1 MANKIKGLTIK
12 IGADTVGLNDAL
24 KDISKKSRSTVQE
37 IGEIDRAIK
46 NTGGSAELWQQKQKL
61 LNTAIED
68 SKKKLEL
75 LEGAQEQLQEKLR
88 IKEISEEQYRAFQR
102 ETEYAR
108 SAVKKY
114 EDQLEKAND
123 ELRNMESS
131 ADGAEDEVRELGD
144 AAENT
149 GKGGISALN
158 VALGTLIADGIRA
171 SASALKDFTGAV
183 VNTGMTFESSMSG
196 VAAISGA
203 SAEDLERLSEKA
215 KEMGATTKYTAAQ
228 SADAFGYMALAGW
241 KTEDMLAG
249 IDGVLSLAAA
259 SDMDLATASDIVTD
273 YLTAFGLTAQD
284 SARFVDMMSYAMANS
299 NTTTEL
305 LGEAY
310 KNCAATAASMGYSVE
325 DTTAV
330 LMTMANAGVKGGE
343 AGTALNAIMTRLATD
358 TKNCATELANYGV
371 QVYDSEGN
379 MQSLS
384 SILEGVSGV
393 WENLTD
399 QEQANMAK
407 IIAGTNH
414 YSALQTIMNGLSDSA
429 EEAGMSF
436 GDYSAALSEC
446 DGTAQGMADTMQ
458 DNLSGDLT
466 VLSSAVDG
474 MKLSLADELT
484 PVLRDTTQF
493 LTSNISAVQ
502 DVLTPL
508 MKTGADGISF
518 VIKSA
523 PKAISILKGVAPV
536 AVGIGSAFA
545 AWKIAGIVNSAATA
559 VQALNL
565 TMLANPAV
573 AVTVGIVGLTT
584 AIVALK
590 LASDDEAT
598 IASEVTE
605 EFKQQRNA
613 IENTRDSIN
622 NMKSDFDDKARSIE
636 EETTRTENLWKE
648 LDKLTDASGRVK
660 DADKVRADYILGEL
674 NNALGTEYSM
684 TGNQIEN
691 YKRLSSQIDTVIAKK
706 KAEAYLDD
714 YLAMASGMAKN
725 KEEAMQQYSDLY
737 NQEQEA
743 EKERAAAAIDYEQLT
758 GYSVADYDPKELLD
772 SRTATKEQ
780 KDAANRFLTAKEREN
795 EIKSDMN
802 LARSAYMQAA
812 DYFSKLEDAETAF
825 SEERYDDI
833 SGILYSEKNANTDIL
848 KDTKATLDE
857 RLRAYDSAINTTTGK
872 LKLALK
878 SASQDEMNIVI
889 NAMAETITA
898 GQEIGL
904 KGGELIS
911 GEIAGSI
918 QEMLDNGFD
927 ISQLAEWGKDS
938 GIDIGDIF
946 SVDFSEVIQKQL
958 DAGYDIGD
966 LLRWGTNSGKDVGD
980 NFRNKYTSIVQ
991 SQLNK
996 GYDIQELLVWGQNSG
1011 INISTLFSDEF
1022 TKKFQSTLDY
1032 GFDCAGLVQWAVTE
1046 GWNLGDVFGENF
1058 QTAYTQYLYDENG
1071 ANMKVPKSI
1080 NSPGDVKAATWWNGD
1095 YLYYPH
1101 NAVGGYI
1108 NQRGIVA
1115 EAGPELLEI
1124 INGGIRVTP
1133 LTDSARNTIISP
1145 EQNGGSTVIT
1155 NYITAQ
1161 VSGRYDVYKL
1171 AEDLANAERI
1181 IYNGKGIRK

>member
-123 ELRNMESS
+123 ELRNMGS
-131 ADGAEDEVRELGD
+131 ASDDAEKELDDLGD

-149 GKGGISALN
+149 GKGGISALT

-171 SASALKDFTGAV
+171 SASALKDFTGDV

-241 KTEDMLAG
+241 KTEKMLAG

-474 MKLSLADELT
+474 MKLSLADELN
-484 PVLRDTTQF
+484 PVLREGVQY
-493 LTSNISAVQ
+493 LTSKVPDAQKVLKDVFEVGAKGLKGAIDLIPKAKSLVTEKLMPAAKPAVDLIKKGTDMLPTFWNVVKQRGAPAVSLLAEVTKNTAAVAGTLFDILGKTVGVIAGLTGVTDELRELKMQKIFDDATKPANDLAESIQKDSDKMTDLKKTASEQVVTDLADVYKTQNLYDQLQNLVDENGKVKSGYEDRVKYITEELSQATGIEIELVDGQIQKYQELQTAIEDTIRKQRAQVFQGAYADTYSEALLQNRNKAAEYMQNEDIVTENQQLINDIYRRTRQKVEDAHKSWADFGEFDPRNLGDWEQWVGQADLTRLSAAVQ
-502 DVLTPL
+502 NIDTAQESNRQIDRQIQQNNYVIEQYEKAEEAFYNERYTLAERYYGSIDDFDRNMLDTSEKSHTEL
-508 MKTGADGISF
+508 LNDFKAKSGEAVRQYETEQKKGI
-518 VIKSA
+518 
-523 PKAISILKGVAPV
+523 KGVES
-536 AVGIGSAFA
+536 SAY
-545 AWKIAGIVNSAATA
+545 
-559 VQALNL
+559 
-565 TMLANPAV
+565 
-573 AVTVGIVGLTT
+573 
-584 AIVALK
+584 
-590 LASDDEAT
+590 E
-598 IASEVTE
+598 
-605 EFKQQRNA
+605 
-613 IENTRDSIN
+613 SIN
-622 NMKSDFDDKARSIE
+622 NMAQKLVSEGVSGAELAKTGIVGELSKIDSFNTQALKDFM
-636 EETTRTENLWKE
+636 
-648 LDKLTDASGRVK
+648 KLTGIELGD
-660 DADKVRADYILGEL
+660 ILA
-674 NNALGTEYSM
+674 NCAVDALGNAM
-684 TGNQIEN
+684 
-691 YKRLSSQIDTVIAKK
+691 LSS
-706 KAEAYLDD
+706 
-714 YLAMASGMAKN
+714 
-725 KEEAMQQYSDLY
+725 
-737 NQEQEA
+737 
-743 EKERAAAAIDYEQLT
+743 
-758 GYSVADYDPKELLD
+758 
-772 SRTATKEQ
+772 
-780 KDAANRFLTAKEREN
+780 
-795 EIKSDMN
+795 
-802 LARSAYMQAA
+802 
-812 DYFSKLEDAETAF
+812 
-825 SEERYDDI
+825 
-833 SGILYSEKNANTDIL
+833 
-848 KDTKATLDE
+848 
-857 RLRAYDSAINTTTGK
+857 
-872 LKLALK
+872 
-878 SASQDEMNIVI
+878 
-889 NAMAETITA
+889 
-898 GQEIGL
+898 
-904 KGGELIS
+904 
-911 GEIAGSI
+911 
-918 QEMLDNGFD
+918 
-927 ISQLAEWGKDS
+927 
-938 GIDIGDIF
+938 
-946 SVDFSEVIQKQL
+946 EV
-958 DAGYDIGD
+958 YDIAV
-966 LLRWGTNSGKDVGD
+966 NSF
-980 NFRNKYTSIVQ
+980 N
-991 SQLNK
+991 
-996 GYDIQELLVWGQNSG
+996 
-1011 INISTLFSDEF
+1011 
-1022 TKKFQSTLDY
+1022 
-1032 GFDCAGLVQWAVTE
+1032 
-1046 GWNLGDVFGENF
+1046 
-1058 QTAYTQYLYDENG
+1058 
-1071 ANMKVPKSI
+1071 SI
-1080 NSPGDVKAATWWNGD
+1080 NSAADAAYYKSGD
-1095 YLYYPH
+1095 YIPH
-1101 NAVGGYI
+1101 NAAGGYI

-1161 VSGRYDVYKL
+1161 VSGGYDVYKL

-1181 IYNGKGIRK
+1181 IYNGKGLRTS

>member
-123 ELRNMESS
+123 ELRNMGS
-131 ADGAEDEVRELGD
+131 ASDDAEKELDDLGD

-149 GKGGISALN
+149 GKGGISALT

-171 SASALKDFTGAV
+171 SASALKDFTGDV

-474 MKLSLADELT
+474 MKLSLADELN
-484 PVLRDTTQF
+484 PVLREGVQY
-493 LTSNISAVQ
+493 LTSKVPDAQKVLKDVFEVGAKGLKGAIDLIPKAKSLVTEKLMPAAKPAVDLIKKGTDMLPTFWNVVKQRGAPAVSLLAEVMKNTAAVAGTLFDILGKTVGVIAGLTGVTDELRELKMQKIFDDATKPANDLAESIQKDSDKMTELKKTASEQVVTDLADVYKTQNLYDQLQNLVDENGKVKSGYEDRVKYITEELSQATGIEIELVDGQIQKYQELQTAIEDTIRKQRAQVFQGAYADTYSEALLQNRNKAAEYMQNEDIVTENQQLIDDIYRRTRQKVEDAHKSWADFGEFDPRNLGDWEQWVGQADLTRLSAAVQ
-502 DVLTPL
+502 NIDTAQESNRQIDRQIQQNNYVIEQYEKAEEAFYNERYTLAERYYGSINDFDRNMLDTSEKNNTEL
-508 MKTGADGISF
+508 LNDFKQKSGEAIRQYETEQKKGI
-518 VIKSA
+518 
-523 PKAISILKGVAPV
+523 KGVES
-536 AVGIGSAFA
+536 SAY
-545 AWKIAGIVNSAATA
+545 
-559 VQALNL
+559 
-565 TMLANPAV
+565 
-573 AVTVGIVGLTT
+573 
-584 AIVALK
+584 
-590 LASDDEAT
+590 E
-598 IASEVTE
+598 
-605 EFKQQRNA
+605 
-613 IENTRDSIN
+613 SIN
-622 NMKSDFDDKARSIE
+622 NMAQKLVSEGVSGA
-636 EETTRTENLWKE
+636 E
-648 LDKLTDASGRVK
+648 LAKTGIV
-660 DADKVRADYILGEL
+660 GEL
-674 NNALGTEYSM
+674 SKIDSFDTQALKDFMELTGIELGDILANCAVDALGNAM
-684 TGNQIEN
+684 
-691 YKRLSSQIDTVIAKK
+691 LSS
-706 KAEAYLDD
+706 
-714 YLAMASGMAKN
+714 
-725 KEEAMQQYSDLY
+725 
-737 NQEQEA
+737 
-743 EKERAAAAIDYEQLT
+743 
-758 GYSVADYDPKELLD
+758 
-772 SRTATKEQ
+772 
-780 KDAANRFLTAKEREN
+780 
-795 EIKSDMN
+795 
-802 LARSAYMQAA
+802 
-812 DYFSKLEDAETAF
+812 
-825 SEERYDDI
+825 
-833 SGILYSEKNANTDIL
+833 
-848 KDTKATLDE
+848 
-857 RLRAYDSAINTTTGK
+857 
-872 LKLALK
+872 
-878 SASQDEMNIVI
+878 
-889 NAMAETITA
+889 
-898 GQEIGL
+898 
-904 KGGELIS
+904 
-911 GEIAGSI
+911 
-918 QEMLDNGFD
+918 
-927 ISQLAEWGKDS
+927 
-938 GIDIGDIF
+938 
-946 SVDFSEVIQKQL
+946 EV
-958 DAGYDIGD
+958 YDIAV
-966 LLRWGTNSGKDVGD
+966 NSF
-980 NFRNKYTSIVQ
+980 N
-991 SQLNK
+991 
-996 GYDIQELLVWGQNSG
+996 
-1011 INISTLFSDEF
+1011 
-1022 TKKFQSTLDY
+1022 
-1032 GFDCAGLVQWAVTE
+1032 
-1046 GWNLGDVFGENF
+1046 
-1058 QTAYTQYLYDENG
+1058 
-1071 ANMKVPKSI
+1071 SI
-1080 NSPGDVKAATWWNGD
+1080 NSAADAAYYKSGD
-1095 YLYYPH
+1095 YIPH
-1101 NAVGGYI
+1101 NAAGGYI

-1115 EAGPELLEI
+1115 EAGPELLEV

-1161 VSGRYDVYKL
+1161 VSGGYDVYRL
-1171 AEDLANAERI
+1171 AEDLANAEKI

>member
-149 GKGGISALN
+149 GKGGISALT

-171 SASALKDFTGAV
+171 SASALKDFTGDV

-203 SAEDLERLSEKA
+203 SGEDLERLSEKA

-241 KTEDMLAG
+241 KTEEMLAG

-284 SARFVDMMSYAMANS
+284 SARFVDMMSYAMASS

-474 MKLSLADELT
+474 MKLSLADELN
-484 PVLRDTTQF
+484 PVLREGVQY
-493 LTSNISAVQ
+493 LTSKVPDAQKVLKDVFEVGAKGLKGAIDLIPKAKSLVTEKLMPAAKPAVDLIKKGTDMLPTFWNVVKQRGAPAVSLLAEVMKNTAAVAGTLFDILGKTVGVIAGLTGVTDELRELKMQKIFDDATKPANDLAESIQKDSDKMTELKKTASEQVVTDLADVYKTQNLYDQLQNLVDENGKVKSGYEDRVKYITEELSQATGIEIELVDGQIQKYQELQTAIEDTIRKQRAQVFQGAYADTYSEALLQNRNKAAEYMQNEDIVTENQQLIDDIYRRTRQKVEDAHKSWADFGEFDPRNLGDWEQWVGQADLTRLSAAVQ
-502 DVLTPL
+502 NIDTAQESNRQIDRQIQQNNYVIEQYEKAEEAFYNERYTLAERYYGSIDDFDRNMLDTSEKNNTEL
-508 MKTGADGISF
+508 LNDFKQKSGEAIRQYETEQKKGI
-518 VIKSA
+518 
-523 PKAISILKGVAPV
+523 KGVES
-536 AVGIGSAFA
+536 SAY
-545 AWKIAGIVNSAATA
+545 
-559 VQALNL
+559 
-565 TMLANPAV
+565 
-573 AVTVGIVGLTT
+573 
-584 AIVALK
+584 
-590 LASDDEAT
+590 E
-598 IASEVTE
+598 
-605 EFKQQRNA
+605 
-613 IENTRDSIN
+613 SIN
-622 NMKSDFDDKARSIE
+622 NMAQKLVSEGVSGA
-636 EETTRTENLWKE
+636 E
-648 LDKLTDASGRVK
+648 LAKTGIV
-660 DADKVRADYILGEL
+660 GEL
-674 NNALGTEYSM
+674 SKIDSFNTQALKDFMELTGIELGDILANSANA
-684 TGNQIEN
+684 I
-691 YKRLSSQIDTVIAKK
+691 LSS
-706 KAEAYLDD
+706 
-714 YLAMASGMAKN
+714 
-725 KEEAMQQYSDLY
+725 
-737 NQEQEA
+737 
-743 EKERAAAAIDYEQLT
+743 
-758 GYSVADYDPKELLD
+758 
-772 SRTATKEQ
+772 
-780 KDAANRFLTAKEREN
+780 
-795 EIKSDMN
+795 
-802 LARSAYMQAA
+802 
-812 DYFSKLEDAETAF
+812 
-825 SEERYDDI
+825 
-833 SGILYSEKNANTDIL
+833 
-848 KDTKATLDE
+848 
-857 RLRAYDSAINTTTGK
+857 
-872 LKLALK
+872 
-878 SASQDEMNIVI
+878 
-889 NAMAETITA
+889 
-898 GQEIGL
+898 
-904 KGGELIS
+904 
-911 GEIAGSI
+911 
-918 QEMLDNGFD
+918 
-927 ISQLAEWGKDS
+927 
-938 GIDIGDIF
+938 
-946 SVDFSEVIQKQL
+946 EV
-958 DAGYDIGD
+958 YDIAV
-966 LLRWGTNSGKDVGD
+966 NSF
-980 NFRNKYTSIVQ
+980 N
-991 SQLNK
+991 
-996 GYDIQELLVWGQNSG
+996 
-1011 INISTLFSDEF
+1011 
-1022 TKKFQSTLDY
+1022 
-1032 GFDCAGLVQWAVTE
+1032 
-1046 GWNLGDVFGENF
+1046 
-1058 QTAYTQYLYDENG
+1058 
-1071 ANMKVPKSI
+1071 SI
-1080 NSPGDVKAATWWNGD
+1080 NSAADAAYYKSGD
-1095 YLYYPH
+1095 YIPH
-1101 NAVGGYI
+1101 NAAGGYI

-1161 VSGRYDVYKL
+1161 VSGGYDVYRL
-1171 AEDLANAERI
+1171 AEDLANAEKI
-1181 IYNGKGIRK
+1181 IYNGKGLRK

>member
-61 LNTAIED
+61 LTTAIEE

-123 ELRNMESS
+123 ELRNMGS
-131 ADGAEDEVRELGD
+131 ASDDAEKELDDLGD
-144 AAENT
+144 SAENT
-149 GKGGISALN
+149 GKGGISALT

-171 SASALKDFTGAV
+171 SASALKDFTGDV

-241 KTEDMLAG
+241 KTEEMLAG

-358 TKNCATELANYGV
+358 TKSCATELENYGV

-393 WENLTD
+393 WATLTD

-474 MKLSLADELT
+474 MKLSLADELN
-484 PVLRDTTQF
+484 PVLREGVQY
-493 LTSNISAVQ
+493 LTSKVPDAQKVLKDVFEVGAKDLKGAIDLIPKTTNLVTGKLMPAAKPAVDLIKKGTDMLPTLWNVVKQRGAPAVSLLAEVMKNTAAVAGTLFDILGKTVGVIAGLSGVTDELRELKMQKIFDDAVQ
-502 DVLTPL
+502 PANDLAESIQKDSDKMTELKKTASEQVVTDLADVYKTQNLYDQLQTLVDENGKVKSGYEDRVKYITEELSQATGIEIELVDGQIQKYQELQTAIEDTIRKQRAQVFQGAYADTYSEALLQNRSKAAEYMQNEDIVTENQQLIDDIYRRSRQKVEDAHKSWADFGEFDPRNLGDWEQWVGQADLTRL
-508 MKTGADGISF
+508 SAAVQNIDTAQESNRQIDRQIQQNNYVIEQYEKAEEAFYNERYTLAERYYGSINDFDRNMFDTSEKSHTELLNDFKQKSGEAIRQYETEQKKGI
-518 VIKSA
+518 
-523 PKAISILKGVAPV
+523 KGVES
-536 AVGIGSAFA
+536 SAY
-545 AWKIAGIVNSAATA
+545 
-559 VQALNL
+559 
-565 TMLANPAV
+565 
-573 AVTVGIVGLTT
+573 
-584 AIVALK
+584 
-590 LASDDEAT
+590 E
-598 IASEVTE
+598 
-605 EFKQQRNA
+605 
-613 IENTRDSIN
+613 SIN
-622 NMKSDFDDKARSIE
+622 NMAQKLVSEGVSGA
-636 EETTRTENLWKE
+636 E
-648 LDKLTDASGRVK
+648 LAKTGIV
-660 DADKVRADYILGEL
+660 GEL
-674 NNALGTEYSM
+674 SKIDSFDTQALKDFMELTGIELGDILANCVVDDLENAM
-684 TGNQIEN
+684 
-691 YKRLSSQIDTVIAKK
+691 LSS
-706 KAEAYLDD
+706 
-714 YLAMASGMAKN
+714 
-725 KEEAMQQYSDLY
+725 
-737 NQEQEA
+737 
-743 EKERAAAAIDYEQLT
+743 
-758 GYSVADYDPKELLD
+758 
-772 SRTATKEQ
+772 
-780 KDAANRFLTAKEREN
+780 
-795 EIKSDMN
+795 
-802 LARSAYMQAA
+802 
-812 DYFSKLEDAETAF
+812 
-825 SEERYDDI
+825 
-833 SGILYSEKNANTDIL
+833 
-848 KDTKATLDE
+848 
-857 RLRAYDSAINTTTGK
+857 
-872 LKLALK
+872 
-878 SASQDEMNIVI
+878 
-889 NAMAETITA
+889 
-898 GQEIGL
+898 
-904 KGGELIS
+904 
-911 GEIAGSI
+911 
-918 QEMLDNGFD
+918 
-927 ISQLAEWGKDS
+927 
-938 GIDIGDIF
+938 
-946 SVDFSEVIQKQL
+946 EV
-958 DAGYDIGD
+958 YDIAV
-966 LLRWGTNSGKDVGD
+966 NSF
-980 NFRNKYTSIVQ
+980 N
-991 SQLNK
+991 
-996 GYDIQELLVWGQNSG
+996 
-1011 INISTLFSDEF
+1011 
-1022 TKKFQSTLDY
+1022 
-1032 GFDCAGLVQWAVTE
+1032 
-1046 GWNLGDVFGENF
+1046 
-1058 QTAYTQYLYDENG
+1058 
-1071 ANMKVPKSI
+1071 SI
-1080 NSPGDVKAATWWNGD
+1080 NSAADAAYYKSGD
-1095 YLYYPH
+1095 YIPH
-1101 NAVGGYI
+1101 NAAGGYI

-1115 EAGPELLEI
+1115 EAGPELLEV

-1161 VSGRYDVYKL
+1161 VSGSYDVYRL
-1171 AEDLANAERI
+1171 AEDLANAEKI
-1181 IYNGKGIRK
+1181 IYNGKGLRK

>member
-61 LNTAIED
+61 LNTAIEE

-123 ELRNMESS
+123 ELRNMGS
-131 ADGAEDEVRELGD
+131 ASDDAEKELDDLGD

-149 GKGGISALN
+149 GKGGISALT

-171 SASALKDFTGAV
+171 SASALKDFTGDV

-203 SAEDLERLSEKA
+203 SAGDLERLSEKA

-241 KTEDMLAG
+241 KTEEMLAG

-474 MKLSLADELT
+474 MKLSLADELN
-484 PVLRDTTQF
+484 PVLREGVQY
-493 LTSNISAVQ
+493 LTSKVPDAQKVLKDVFEVGAKGLKGAIDLIPKAKSLVTEKLMPAAKPAVDLIKKGTDMLPTFWNVVKQRGAPAVSLLAEVMKNTAAVAGTLFDILGKTVGVIAGLTGVTDELRELKMQKIFDDATKSANDLAESIQKDSDKMTDLKKTASEQVVTDLADVYKTQNLYDQLQNLVDENGKVKSGYEDRVKYITEELSQATGIEIELVDGQIQKYQELQTAIEDTIRKQRAQVFQGAYADTYSEALLQNRNKAAEYMQNEDIVTENQQLIDDIYRRTRQKVEDAHKSWADFGEFDPRNLGDWEQWVGQADLTRLSAAVQ
-502 DVLTPL
+502 NIDTAQESNRQIDRQIQQNNYVIEQYEKAEEAFYNERYTLAERYYGSIDDFDRNMLDTSEKNNTEL
-508 MKTGADGISF
+508 LNDFKAKSGEAIRQYETEQKKGI
-518 VIKSA
+518 
-523 PKAISILKGVAPV
+523 KGVES
-536 AVGIGSAFA
+536 SAY
-545 AWKIAGIVNSAATA
+545 
-559 VQALNL
+559 
-565 TMLANPAV
+565 
-573 AVTVGIVGLTT
+573 
-584 AIVALK
+584 
-590 LASDDEAT
+590 E
-598 IASEVTE
+598 
-605 EFKQQRNA
+605 
-613 IENTRDSIN
+613 SIN
-622 NMKSDFDDKARSIE
+622 NMAQKLVSEGVSGAELAKTGIVNKLSEIDGFDTQALKDFMELTGIE
-636 EETTRTENLWKE
+636 LG
-648 LDKLTDASGRVK
+648 D
-660 DADKVRADYILGEL
+660 ILA
-674 NNALGTEYSM
+674 NCAVDALGNAM
-684 TGNQIEN
+684 
-691 YKRLSSQIDTVIAKK
+691 LSS
-706 KAEAYLDD
+706 
-714 YLAMASGMAKN
+714 
-725 KEEAMQQYSDLY
+725 
-737 NQEQEA
+737 
-743 EKERAAAAIDYEQLT
+743 
-758 GYSVADYDPKELLD
+758 
-772 SRTATKEQ
+772 
-780 KDAANRFLTAKEREN
+780 
-795 EIKSDMN
+795 
-802 LARSAYMQAA
+802 
-812 DYFSKLEDAETAF
+812 
-825 SEERYDDI
+825 
-833 SGILYSEKNANTDIL
+833 
-848 KDTKATLDE
+848 
-857 RLRAYDSAINTTTGK
+857 
-872 LKLALK
+872 
-878 SASQDEMNIVI
+878 
-889 NAMAETITA
+889 
-898 GQEIGL
+898 
-904 KGGELIS
+904 
-911 GEIAGSI
+911 
-918 QEMLDNGFD
+918 
-927 ISQLAEWGKDS
+927 
-938 GIDIGDIF
+938 
-946 SVDFSEVIQKQL
+946 EV
-958 DAGYDIGD
+958 YDIAV
-966 LLRWGTNSGKDVGD
+966 NSF
-980 NFRNKYTSIVQ
+980 N
-991 SQLNK
+991 
-996 GYDIQELLVWGQNSG
+996 
-1011 INISTLFSDEF
+1011 
-1022 TKKFQSTLDY
+1022 
-1032 GFDCAGLVQWAVTE
+1032 
-1046 GWNLGDVFGENF
+1046 
-1058 QTAYTQYLYDENG
+1058 
-1071 ANMKVPKSI
+1071 SI
-1080 NSPGDVKAATWWNGD
+1080 NSAADAAYYKSGD
-1095 YLYYPH
+1095 YIPH

-1161 VSGRYDVYKL
+1161 VSGGYDVYKL
-1171 AEDLANAERI
+1171 AEDLANAEKI
-1181 IYNGKGIRK
+1181 IYNGKGLRK

>member
-61 LNTAIED
+61 LNTAIEE

-149 GKGGISALN
+149 GKGGISALT

-171 SASALKDFTGAV
+171 SASALKDFTGDV

-203 SAEDLERLSEKA
+203 SVEDLERLSEKA

-241 KTEDMLAG
+241 KTEEMLAG

-474 MKLSLADELT
+474 MKLSLADELN
-484 PVLRDTTQF
+484 PVLREGVQY
-493 LTSNISAVQ
+493 LTSKIPDAQKVLK
-502 DVLTPL
+502 DVFEV
-508 MKTGADGISF
+508 GAKGLKGAIDLI
-518 VIKSA
+518 
-523 PKAISILKGVAPV
+523 PKAKSLVTEKLMPAAKPAVDLIKKGTDMLPTFWNVVKQRGAPAVSLLAEVMKNTAAVAGALFDILGKTVGV
-536 AVGIGSAFA
+536 
-545 AWKIAGIVNSAATA
+545 IAGLTGVTDELRELKMQKIFDDATKPA
-559 VQALNL
+559 ND
-565 TMLANPAV
+565 LAESIQKDSDKM
-573 AVTVGIVGLTT
+573 TE
-584 AIVALK
+584 LK
-590 LASDDEAT
+590 KT
-598 IASEVTE
+598 ASEQVVTDLADVYKTQNLYDQLQNLVDENGKVKSGYEDRVKYITE
-605 EFKQQRNA
+605 ELSQATGIEIELVDGQIQKYQELQNA
-613 IENTRDSIN
+613 IEDTIRKQRAQVFQGAYADTYSEALLQNRSKAAEYMQNEDIVTENQQLIDDIYRRTRQKVEDAHKSWADFGEFDPRNLGDWEQWVGQADLTRLSAAVQNIDTAQESNRQIDRQIQQNNYVIEQYEKAEEAFYNERYTLAERYYGSIDDFDRNMLDTSEKSHTELLNDFKAKSGEAVRQYETEQKKGIKGVESSAYESIN
-622 NMKSDFDDKARSIE
+622 NMAQKLVSEGVSGA
-636 EETTRTENLWKE
+636 E
-648 LDKLTDASGRVK
+648 LAKTGIV
-660 DADKVRADYILGEL
+660 GEL
-674 NNALGTEYSM
+674 SKIDSFDTQALKDFMELTGIELGDILANCAVDALGNAM
-684 TGNQIEN
+684 
-691 YKRLSSQIDTVIAKK
+691 LSS
-706 KAEAYLDD
+706 
-714 YLAMASGMAKN
+714 
-725 KEEAMQQYSDLY
+725 
-737 NQEQEA
+737 
-743 EKERAAAAIDYEQLT
+743 
-758 GYSVADYDPKELLD
+758 
-772 SRTATKEQ
+772 
-780 KDAANRFLTAKEREN
+780 
-795 EIKSDMN
+795 
-802 LARSAYMQAA
+802 
-812 DYFSKLEDAETAF
+812 
-825 SEERYDDI
+825 
-833 SGILYSEKNANTDIL
+833 
-848 KDTKATLDE
+848 
-857 RLRAYDSAINTTTGK
+857 
-872 LKLALK
+872 
-878 SASQDEMNIVI
+878 
-889 NAMAETITA
+889 
-898 GQEIGL
+898 
-904 KGGELIS
+904 
-911 GEIAGSI
+911 
-918 QEMLDNGFD
+918 
-927 ISQLAEWGKDS
+927 
-938 GIDIGDIF
+938 
-946 SVDFSEVIQKQL
+946 EV
-958 DAGYDIGD
+958 YDIAV
-966 LLRWGTNSGKDVGD
+966 NSF
-980 NFRNKYTSIVQ
+980 N
-991 SQLNK
+991 
-996 GYDIQELLVWGQNSG
+996 
-1011 INISTLFSDEF
+1011 
-1022 TKKFQSTLDY
+1022 
-1032 GFDCAGLVQWAVTE
+1032 
-1046 GWNLGDVFGENF
+1046 
-1058 QTAYTQYLYDENG
+1058 
-1071 ANMKVPKSI
+1071 SI
-1080 NSPGDVKAATWWNGD
+1080 NSAADAAYYKSGD
-1095 YLYYPH
+1095 YIPH
-1101 NAVGGYI
+1101 NAAGGYI

-1161 VSGRYDVYKL
+1161 VSGGYDVYKL
-1171 AEDLANAERI
+1171 AEDLANAEKI